1 MISQKLKAKW
11 KDTPLSKYS
20 SLQNRL
26 VQREILIMDGGMG
39 TEILHRGEQT
49 TLPLW
54 SAEALLTNPE
64 TVQHIHEDYI
74 KAGAQIIITNT
85 FRTTRR
91 AFAKQGIS
99 DKAQAATILA
109 CQLVQQAIERV
120 SPGHE
125 VYIAGSMAPLEDCYS
140 PELTPSN
147 QDLLEEHAIYA
158 QDLKMGGVDFLLLE
172 TMITLRETLAA
183 IQAARQLALP
193 FAVSFCTD
201 EQGTLLGG
209 EPLDKVVKEVEKYDP
224 IFLGINCVAPSIA
237 TKALRTL
244 KNVTNKPLSVYA
256 QGDGAPDDTQGWQF
270 VEENTLDNYM
280 IHVKHWIEEGAQ
292 IIGGCCGTSPA
303 YIERLRREVA

>member
-1 MISQKLKAKW
+1 M
-11 KDTPLSKYS
+11 SKHS
-20 SLQNRL
+20 SLQNHL
-26 VQREILIMDGGMG
+26 EQQEILIMDGAMG
-39 TEILHRGEQT
+39 TEILHRGVPT

-54 SAEALLTNPE
+54 SAEALLTHPE
-64 TVQHIHEDYI
+64 TVQYIHEDYI
-74 KAGAQIIITNT
+74 EAGAQIIITNT

-91 AFAKQGIS
+91 AFAKQDIA
-99 DKAQAATILA
+99 DKAQAATVLA

-120 SPGHE
+120 KPEHE

-140 PELTPSN
+140 PQLTPSN
-147 QDLLEEHAIYA
+147 QELMEEHAIYA
-158 QDLKMGGVDFLLLE
+158 QDLKLGGVDFLLLE

-183 IQAARQLALP
+183 IQAAKQMAMP

-209 EPLDKVVKEVEKYDP
+209 ESLDKVVEEVEKYDP

-256 QGDGAPDDTQGWQF
+256 QGEGAPDDAQGWQF
-270 VEENTLDNYM
+270 AEENTLDNYM
-280 IHVKHWIEEGAQ
+280 KHVKHWIEEGAQ
-292 IIGGCCGTSPA
+292 IIGGCCSTSPA
-303 YIERLRREVA
+303 YIKRLRREVSSSLSSSS